1 LPIFDSVPSK
11 IPDRKSQIEKQMA
24 FFQYRAADH
33 AGKIVEGVMEA
44 EAEQSVISRLHE
56 MGCIPLRIAV
66 PGDRTVAGSTQ
77 RLAGFSKRKVSQQQ
91 LLQFTQELSTLLGA
105 GLPIDRSL
113 SILGNLIEGGEF
125 GKVLGI
131 LLEAVR
137 AGKSLAASMGEHPEV
152 FPKLYVNMIRAGEAG
167 GILEGVLRY
176 LTDYLQGTL
185 ALKEDVKSAL
195 IYPMILATAA
205 GVSLIVLFVYVI
217 PRFSAIFKDVSKALP
232 WITKVV
238 IGLSQALAQ
247 YGWIVLL
254 LFIVGVTGAVFYIR
268 TPEGRNEWDR
278 VSLRLWLVGDLLR
291 KFETAR
297 FARTLSALLKG
308 GVPLLEALGTVQG
321 VVGNRLLAR
330 AISQVQVRVREGKG
344 MARPLGESGL
354 FPPLALNM
362 IAVGEETG
370 KLEGML
376 AEVAGFYDQEV
387 KRTTKRL
394 TSLLEP
400 LLILGMGLVIGVV
413 VISMLLAI
421 FSINDLP
428 F

>member
-1 LPIFDSVPSK
+1 MSG
-11 IPDRKSQIEKQMA
+11 EMA
-24 FFQYRAADH
+24 FYQYRAADH
-33 AGKIVEGVMEA
+33 AGKIVEGVIEA
-44 EAEQSVISRLHE
+44 EAEQSVVRRLHE
-56 MGCIPLRIAV
+56 MGCIPIRIAL
-66 PGDRTVAGSTQ
+66 PGDRAAAEK
-77 RLAGFSKRKVSQQQ
+77 RALKPLFSRRKVSQAQ
-91 LLQFTQELSTLLGA
+91 LLQFTRELATLLAA
-105 GLPIDRSL
+105 GLPLDRSL
-113 SILGNLIEGGEF
+113 SMLGNLAQGEEF
-125 GKVLGI
+125 TKALGTI
-131 LLEAVR
+131 LESVR
-137 AGKSLAASMGEHPEV
+137 AGKSLAASMGEHGEI

-167 GILEGVLRY
+167 GIMEGVLRY
-176 LTDYLQGTL
+176 LAEYLESSQ
-185 ALKEDVKSAL
+185 ALKEEIKSAL
-195 IYPMILATAA
+195 IYPLILIGAS
-205 GVSLIVLFVYVI
+205 GVSLIVLFVYVV
-217 PRFSAIFKDVSKALP
+217 PRFSIMFKDVGKALP
-232 WITKVV
+232 FMTKVV
-238 IGLSQALAQ
+238 IDFSNILTQ
-247 YGWIVLL
+247 YGWMLL
-254 LFIVGVTGAVFYIR
+254 LALLAAVAGGIYYWR
-268 TPEGRNEWDR
+268 TPDGRTEYDR
-278 VSLRLWLVGDLLR
+278 FFLRAWLFGDLVR

-297 FARTLSALLKG
+297 FSRTLSALLRG

-330 AISQVQVRVREGKG
+330 AIGQVQVRVREGKG

-370 KLEGML
+370 KLDGML

-400 LLILGMGLVIGVV
+400 ALILGMGLVIGIV

>member
-1 LPIFDSVPSK
+1 
-11 IPDRKSQIEKQMA
+11 M
-24 FFQYRAADH
+24 
-33 AGKIVEGVMEA
+33 
-44 EAEQSVISRLHE
+44 
-56 MGCIPLRIAV
+56 
-66 PGDRTVAGSTQ
+66 
-77 RLAGFSKRKVSQQQ
+77 
-91 LLQFTQELSTLLGA
+91 GA

-176 LTDYLQGTL
+176 LTDYLEGTL

-217 PRFSAIFKDVSKALP
+217 PRFSAIFKDVNKALP

-238 IGLSQALAQ
+238 IGLSQALAE

-254 LFIVGVTGAVFYIR
+254 LFIVGVTGAVFYTR

>member
-1 LPIFDSVPSK
+1 L
-11 IPDRKSQIEKQMA
+11 
-24 FFQYRAADH
+24 
-33 AGKIVEGVMEA
+33 
-44 EAEQSVISRLHE
+44 
-56 MGCIPLRIAV
+56 
-66 PGDRTVAGSTQ
+66 
-77 RLAGFSKRKVSQQQ
+77 LA
-91 LLQFTQELSTLLGA
+91 A
-105 GLPIDRSL
+105 GLPLDRSL
-113 SILGNLIEGGEF
+113 SMLGNLAQGEEF
-125 GKVLGI
+125 TKALGTI
-131 LLEAVR
+131 LESVR
-137 AGKSLAASMGEHPEV
+137 AGKSLAASMGEHGDI

-167 GILEGVLRY
+167 GIMEGVLRY
-176 LTDYLQGTL
+176 LAEYLESSQ
-185 ALKEDVKSAL
+185 ALKEEIKSAM
-195 IYPMILATAA
+195 IYPLILVGASGA
-205 GVSLIVLFVYVI
+205 SLIVLFVYVV
-217 PRFSAIFKDVSKALP
+217 PRFSTMFKDVGKALP
-232 WITKVV
+232 FMTKVV
-238 IGLSQALAQ
+238 IEFSNILTQ
-247 YGWIVLL
+247 YGWMVLL
-254 LFIVGVTGAVFYIR
+254 GLLAAVAVAIYYWR
-268 TPEGRNEWDR
+268 TPDGRTECDR
-278 VSLRLWLVGDLLR
+278 LLLRGWLFGDLVR

-297 FARTLSALLKG
+297 FARTLSALLRG

-330 AISQVQVRVREGKG
+330 AIGQIQVRVREGKG

-370 KLEGML
+370 KLDGML

-400 LLILGMGLVIGVV
+400 ALILGMGLVIGIV